1 MHEFLGG
8 TDVTFTTLALRQAR
22 AAGLFRRRL
31 SSYKQRRGAE
41 PPPQPLPRDLEVKR
55 PMDAALARRKMVENQ
70 LRTNR
75 VTDEALVQAF
85 ATIPRERFV
94 PPQKAGY
101 AYVDEDLEV
110 AHRRFLLEPMV
121 LGRLIQALGIG
132 PGDMVLDV
140 ACATG
145 YSTAVLGAIA
155 GTVVAVE
162 EDTELAQKANE
173 SLNALSV
180 DNAVVVHQPHA
191 EGYSKQAPY
200 DAILING
207 ALPEVPQALFEQLA
221 DGGRLAAVIKSVSG
235 MGRATLFSKQGG
247 LVGHR
252 NLFDAGTPELP
263 GFARAPGF
271 VF

>member
-1 MHEFLGG
+1 MDF
-8 TDVTFTTLALRQAR
+8 AL
-22 AAGLFRRRL
+22 
-31 SSYKQRRGAE
+31 
-41 PPPQPLPRDLEVKR
+41 P
-55 PMDAALARRKMVENQ
+55 RRKMVENQ

-85 ATIPRERFV
+85 GTIPRERFV
-94 PPQKAGY
+94 PSQKAGY
-101 AYVDEDLEV
+101 AYLDEDLQV
-110 AHRRFLLEPMV
+110 AGRRFLLEPMV
-121 LGRLIQALGIG
+121 LGRLIQALAIG

-162 EDTELAQKANE
+162 EEEDLARKANE
-173 SLNALSV
+173 ILNDLSV
-180 DNAVVVHQPHA
+180 DNAVVVHHPHG
-191 EGYSKQAPY
+191 EGYPKQAPY

-207 ALPEVPQALFEQLA
+207 ALPEVPQALFDQLA
-221 DGGRLAAVIKSVSG
+221 DGGRLAAVIKSG
-235 MGRATLFSKQGG
+235 AGLGRATLFSKRDG

-252 NLFDAGTPELP
+252 ILFDAGTPDLP
-263 GFARAPGF
+263 GFARSPGF